1 MQNKSSGIF
10 GILGVIGAV
19 ILFLVLRSFFPSLT
33 TILLVIA
40 GIALFLVVL
49 LVVLVIYFSKKE
61 PREQGGKTSSDANA
75 VLAKARSKVVELRQ
89 LEIRARNQQVR
100 DLSEE
105 ICGIA
110 DKILCALKEQPKDI
124 PSARQFLNYYLPT
137 LGSILLKYV
146 QVEESGMPTAELTEN
161 IITCLGDIKI
171 AMEKQYA
178 NLFEDDMLDLSV
190 EMEALTLACKRDGLL
205 DDEDF
210 SFQDVMTKEYD
221 SK

>member
-1 MQNKSSGIF
+1 M
-10 GILGVIGAV
+10 
-19 ILFLVLRSFFPSLT
+19 
-33 TILLVIA
+33 
-40 GIALFLVVL
+40 
-49 LVVLVIYFSKKE
+49 
-61 PREQGGKTSSDANA
+61 
-75 VLAKARSKVVELRQ
+75 
-89 LEIRARNQQVR
+89 
-100 DLSEE
+100 SEE

-110 DKILCALKEQPKDI
+110 DKILRALKEQPKDI

-210 SFQDVMTKEYD
+210 SFQDVMTK
-221 SK
+221 

>member
-1 MQNKSSGIF
+1 MQNKSSGVF

-40 GIALFLVVL
+40 GIVLLLVAL

-61 PREQGGKTSSDANA
+61 PRENGGKTSADANA

-89 LEIRARNQQVR
+89 LEIRAKNQQVR

-110 DKILCALKEQPKDI
+110 DKILRALKEQPKDI

-146 QVEESGMPTAELTEN
+146 QVEESGMPAAELTEN

-210 SFQDVMTKEYD
+210 SFQDVMTK
-221 SK
+221 

>member
-10 GILGVIGAV
+10 KILGVIGAV
-19 ILFLVLRSFFPSLT
+19 ILFFVLQSFFPSFT

-40 GIALFLVVL
+40 GIFLFLLVL
-49 LVVLVIYFSKKE
+49 LVLLLIYFSKKE
-61 PREQGGKTSSDANA
+61 QGDKTSSDANA
-75 VLAKARSKVVELRQ
+75 VLAKARSKVIELRQ
-89 LEIRARNQQVR
+89 LKIRAKNQQVR
-100 DLSEE
+100 DLSVE

-110 DKILCALKEQPKDI
+110 DKILRALKEQPKDI

-137 LGSILLKYV
+137 LESILLKYV
-146 QVEESGMPTAELTEN
+146 QLEEGGMITAELTEN

-178 NLFEDDMLDLSV
+178 NLFEDDLLDLSV

-210 SFQDVMTKEYD
+210 SFQDVMTK
-221 SK
+221 